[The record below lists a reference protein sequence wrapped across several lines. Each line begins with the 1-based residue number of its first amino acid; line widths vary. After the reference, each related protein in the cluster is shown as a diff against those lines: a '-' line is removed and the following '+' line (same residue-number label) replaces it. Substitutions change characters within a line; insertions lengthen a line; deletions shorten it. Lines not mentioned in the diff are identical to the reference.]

1 MAPTQVV
8 QIAMM
13 ATDLAWIDH
22 IGIEAVAA
30 AAIAGMI
37 SSVGLSF
44 AAGVISAVGPLA
56 AQACGDGALVRRSER
71 IGLWVAI
78 LLWVPIMVLP
88 LQGEQIV
95 LALCHEPAIAAGSTT
110 SVRAGLGHLA
120 GIVVLAIRSFM
131 AAMAARTAS
140 APFRDECRS
149 AVHASVLFMAISS
162 RSANER

>member
-1 MAPTQVV
+1 
-8 QIAMM
+8 MM

-22 IGIEAVAA
+22 IGNEAV
-30 AAIAGMI
+30 G
-37 SSVGLSF
+37 SRDCRHD
-44 AAGVISAVGPLA
+44 LA
-56 AQACGDGALVRRSER
+56 ARLVVRGRCDLRRGSAPRPKYVVRRTVLLVRRSVR

-95 LALCHEPAIAAGSTT
+95 LALGHEPAIARLAQQ
-110 SVRAGLGHLA
+110 RLFGLAWRVLPA
-120 GIVVLAIRSFM
+120 LWFLAIRSFM